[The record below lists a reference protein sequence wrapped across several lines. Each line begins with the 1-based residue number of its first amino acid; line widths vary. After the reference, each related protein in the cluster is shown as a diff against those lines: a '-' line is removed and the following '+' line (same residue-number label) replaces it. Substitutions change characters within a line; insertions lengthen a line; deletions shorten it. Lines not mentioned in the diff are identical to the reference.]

1 MNTNCLC
8 ALWCQTRSGDFVAD
22 KTCQPS
28 MFCLKDTM
36 GRAISGSYSIIW
48 LVKSAIASRVKTEIL
63 LLPLWVWTCGNHPLK
78 INVPPEKKTRLCC
91 YSGNIG
97 YSLTEMTATAS
108 NGELKNGCG
117 HLWVIQAQ
125 PSRKPPLGQ
134 LPGLEFRH
142 GPSLPNHP
150 QVSSFDSPDE
160 FVKWKWL
167 DLTDL
172 IAIALICT
180 LSSVYQ
186 FLRLVVLSFVL
197 PMAHV
202 CFVSSTFFFRLD
214 HRMKTVWQ
222 STCAKYKMGWW
233 YTLYTCIVYR
243 CIQRRSG
250 NLNTKFKWWSNGWC
264 SRLSVKRSTHT
275 KQLKPRR
282 RWQTWCVTDVADTK
296 SNWGRVKQLG
306 RMYNLCLHSRQ
317 TKHHQAPLTCDFERN
332 MGRFVGWNTAL
343 GFWLYLN
350 NKTAPSVGN
359 DYVFLL
365 VILLC
370 PL

>member
-28 MFCLKDTM
+28 MFRLKDTM

-142 GPSLPNHP
+142 GPSLKKHP

-202 CFVSSTFFFRLD
+202 CFVSNTFFFRLD

-233 YTLYTCIVYR
+233 YTLYTCIVYKEGVEIWTPNSNDDQTDDALGKALDSHKATQTATAMTDLVCDR
-243 CIQRRSG
+243 CSWYI
-250 NLNTKFKWWSNGWC
+250 W
-264 SRLSVKRSTHT
+264 
-275 KQLKPRR
+275 
-282 RWQTWCVTDVADTK
+282 

-306 RMYNLCLHSRQ
+306 RMYNLCLHSLQ

-332 MGRFVGWNTAL
+332 MNRFVGWNGAL

>member
-28 MFCLKDTM
+28 MFRLKDTM

-97 YSLTEMTATAS
+97 YSLAEMTATAS

-117 HLWVIQAQ
+117 NLWVIQAQ

-180 LSSVYQ
+180 LSSENQ

-202 CFVSSTFFFRLD
+202 CFVSTHFFQAWPQD
-214 HRMKTVWQ
+214 EDSVTIHVCKVQDGVMVH
-222 STCAKYKMGWW
+222 
-233 YTLYTCIVYR
+233 IVYLYS
-243 CIQRRSG
+243 IQRRSG

-264 SRLSVKRSTHT
+264 SR
-275 KQLKPRR
+275 
-282 RWQTWCVTDVADTK
+282 
-296 SNWGRVKQLG
+296 
-306 RMYNLCLHSRQ
+306 
-317 TKHHQAPLTCDFERN
+317 
-332 MGRFVGWNTAL
+332 
-343 GFWLYLN
+343 
-350 NKTAPSVGN
+350 
-359 DYVFLL
+359 
-365 VILLC
+365 
-370 PL
+370 